1 MRCLLF
7 TAHEYRAKRSEID
20 RMYLSRFQ
28 GLYLHSCIA
37 VLARLR
43 IFLSLIFFL
52 RKHRYVTSS
61 SGPLRASFHGCVCSR
76 QDMYILFSY
85 RCLLGIRYSLLTLM
99 MWLHT
104 SRCTVQLPTNKCI
117 NDYHNHYN
125 GPENLCLQGICT
137 LFITIHTIIIYLCRY
152 NILRTQHS
160 NNSRSISGNGHHAYP
175 SANLSYWQTDIEI

>member
-1 MRCLLF
+1 MSPLHGSWIQGKKEWNRQDVPF
-7 TAHEYRAKRSEID
+7 KI
-20 RMYLSRFQ
+20 SRLVLAQ
-28 GLYLHSCIA
+28 LHSCSCQA
-37 VLARLR
+37 QDLPLSH
-43 IFLSLIFFL
+43 FLSEKAPLCYIQFRITQSIFSWMCL
-52 RKHRYVTSS
+52 QH
-61 SGPLRASFHGCVCSR
+61 CSR

-99 MWLHT
+99 MWLHP

-160 NNSRSISGNGHHAYP
+160 NNSRSISA
-175 SANLSYWQTDIEI
+175 WK